1 MIALDIPG
9 FAVLCLEHLVL
20 DFNGTL
26 AVDGSLLS
34 GVGPLLAELAEQL
47 QVHVLTA
54 DTFGR
59 ATAEVAG
66 LPVRLT
72 VVRGG
77 DESEAKLRYV
87 QSLTSSRV
95 VAIGNGRNDVLML
108 GAAAIGIAVVQRE
121 GGAAATIGA
130 ADVIATSVLD
140 ALELIRSPRRLI
152 ATLRS

>member
-1 MIALDIPG
+1 
-9 FAVLCLEHLVL
+9 
-20 DFNGTL
+20 
-26 AVDGSLLS
+26 
-34 GVGPLLAELAEQL
+34 LLAELAGQL

-77 DESEAKLRYV
+77 EEAEAKLRYV
-87 QSLTSSRV
+87 QSLTATRV

-108 GAAAIGIAVVQRE
+108 GAAAVGIAVVQRE
-121 GGAAATIGA
+121 GGAAAAIGA

-140 ALELIRSPRRLI
+140 ALELRRNPRRLM